1 MATEASQPLKISLP
15 VSAAL
20 AQALYNEFQASTIAN
35 GYAGVPAQYTF
46 VKVNASGQADL
57 IAAQTDIAIGV
68 IQNAPFVISQGSSQA
83 GGGVGEITV
92 IGATKCRAG
101 GTITLGAS
109 TPGNALVISVSSSLV
124 GTAVQ
129 SSTFVSTAG
138 ASNGKTVVGQALTSA
153 ATGDLFKAIV
163 NCTLPLP
170 IGA

>member
-20 AQALYNEFQASTIAN
+20 AQALYNEFVAATIAN

-46 VKVNASGQADL
+46 VKVNASGQADV
-57 IAAQTDIAIGV
+57 ISANTDVAIGV
-68 IQNAPFVISQGSSQA
+68 IQNAPFVYSQGTSQA
-83 GGGVGEITV
+83 GGAAGEIV
-92 IGATKCRAG
+92 VLGVTKVRLG
-101 GTITLGAS
+101 GTITLAG
-109 TPGNALVISVSSSLV
+109 TVPGNALIMDVASSNV
-124 GTAVQ
+124 GTALQ

-138 ASNGKTVVGQALTSA
+138 ASNGKTVVGQALQA
-153 ATGDLFKAIV
+153 GVQGDLIKAVV